1 MTKTNGTAIAGGTA
15 AGTAVITG
23 LVQATGADLPPELI
37 ASVATLV
44 GYGVR
49 CLLLRFKP

>member
-1 MTKTNGTAIAGGTA
+1 MTKFDGTAIAGGTA
-15 AGTAVITG
+15 AGSAVIAS
-23 LVQATGADLPPELI
+23 LVQTAGADLPPEVI